1 MALRRQPPVSV
12 AAIRRLLGPRES
24 LVEYVF
30 DKEACYAL
38 QITQTGLRVHVLPG
52 RAEIGRTAKA
62 FVTAIRNQ
70 SDSKASA
77 SALYQQVLKPVTPPA
92 SSSLVVIP
100 DGSLHLIPFGALVDE
115 QGAYVE
121 SRLTISAAPSAT
133 IYYTLRTAAKRAT
146 PSKPFLGVAYSAS
159 ETGQPAATKREL
171 ADLRAGNL
179 NLFNS
184 AGRKSARQQRRWD
197 LAASRWMAA
206 DHRRRR

>member
-38 QITQTGLRVHVLPG
+38 QITQNGLRVHALPG

-70 SDSKASA
+70 SDFKVSA
-77 SALYQQVLKPVTPPA
+77 TALYQQVFKP
-92 SSSLVVIP
+92 I
-100 DGSLHLIPFGALVDE
+100 DE
-115 QGAYVE
+115 RGAYVE

-133 IYYTLRTAAKRAT
+133 IYYTLRTAAKR
-146 PSKPFLGVAYSAS
+146 
-159 ETGQPAATKREL
+159 
-171 ADLRAGNL
+171 
-179 NLFNS
+179 
-184 AGRKSARQQRRWD
+184 
-197 LAASRWMAA
+197 
-206 DHRRRR
+206 